1 MRVKLAKTAGFCW
14 GVERALDIVLE
25 TSNKAKAPVYT
36 HGPLIHNPQTVSL
49 LKEKDITPYDP
60 AETPSDNGL
69 LVIRAH
75 GISPQVREKLRN
87 SGSTIRDA
95 TCPLVAKV
103 HGVIR
108 KHSRLGAH
116 TVIIG
121 EEGHPEVEGHIGYS
135 EAGHTLVTSFED
147 LEKIPS
153 GLDDVIVVA
162 QTTINMGDWSE
173 VVEGLLTRYPAAQ
186 MFNTICDATEVRQE
200 EVRQI
205 APDVDLMI
213 IVGGRN
219 SGNTARLA
227 EVAKEE
233 GSTSLLIET
242 EDEIDPE
249 YLRKFKNIGVTAGAS
264 TPDWMIRRVVN
275 RIESIPDTVSRFSDR
290 LIQGIKAL
298 SRANVLLLLAAS
310 MASVATSV
318 LGGFPVSTMGV
329 AVASL
334 YLFAMHT
341 MNRCTSFEAD
351 RYNEPNRAF
360 FYEKN
365 RGILVKASVV
375 AGLVSLGLGV
385 VLSFTVV
392 VVLFIGSMLGAFYSL
407 RMEPRALN
415 VGKVLDF
422 PASRTVV
429 VTVGWVVSLALLPAL
444 ANPELVGAAWPIAIL
459 FAFGMTL
466 MRSGL
471 MELRDIQGDQIVG
484 KRTLPILLGKEQTEV
499 MLACV
504 CAAMAVMLVSGVV
517 NGWVAS
523 SIGIAMLVPVIIS
536 GLGIWLYKKKII
548 GHSGLTEA
556 VGDLQFI
563 SAGIVALIVA

>member
-1 MRVKLAKTAGFCW
+1 
-14 GVERALDIVLE
+14 
-25 TSNKAKAPVYT
+25 
-36 HGPLIHNPQTVSL
+36 
-49 LKEKDITPYDP
+49 
-60 AETPSDNGL
+60 
-69 LVIRAH
+69 
-75 GISPQVREKLRN
+75 
-87 SGSTIRDA
+87 
-95 TCPLVAKV
+95 
-103 HGVIR
+103 
-108 KHSRLGAH
+108 
-116 TVIIG
+116 
-121 EEGHPEVEGHIGYS
+121 
-135 EAGHTLVTSFED
+135 
-147 LEKIPS
+147 
-153 GLDDVIVVA
+153 
-162 QTTINMGDWSE
+162 
-173 VVEGLLTRYPAAQ
+173 
-186 MFNTICDATEVRQE
+186 
-200 EVRQI
+200 
-205 APDVDLMI
+205 
-213 IVGGRN
+213 
-219 SGNTARLA
+219 
-227 EVAKEE
+227 
-233 GSTSLLIET
+233 
-242 EDEIDPE
+242 
-249 YLRKFKNIGVTAGAS
+249 
-264 TPDWMIRRVVN
+264 
-275 RIESIPDTVSRFSDR
+275 
-290 LIQGIKAL
+290 
-298 SRANVLLLLAAS
+298 
-310 MASVATSV
+310 
-318 LGGFPVSTMGV
+318 
-329 AVASL
+329 
-334 YLFAMHT
+334 

-556 VGDLQFI
+556 VVDLQFI

>member
-1 MRVKLAKTAGFCW
+1 LRVKLAKTAGFCW
-14 GVERALDIVLE
+14 GVERALEIVLE

-60 AETPSDNGL
+60 SEASLGKGL

-135 EAGHTLVTSFED
+135 EAGYTLVTCSED
-147 LEKIPS
+147 IEKIPD
-153 GLDDVIVVA
+153 GLDNLIVVA
-162 QTTINMGDWSE
+162 QTTINMGEWRD
-173 VVEGLLTRYPAAQ
+173 VEEKLLARYPSAQ

-205 APDVDLMI
+205 APGVDLMI

-249 YLRKFKNIGVTAGAS
+249 YLRKFKNVGVTAGAS

-275 RIESIPDTVSRFSDR
+275 RIESIPDTNSYLFDK
-290 LIQGIKAL
+290 LIQGIKVL

-310 MASVATSV
+310 MASIATST
-318 LGGFPVSTMGV
+318 LGGFPVSVMTV
-329 AVASL
+329 AVAAL

-341 MNRCTSFEAD
+341 MNRCTNFEAD
-351 RYNEPNRAF
+351 RYNEPNRAY

-365 RGILVKASVV
+365 RGVLIGASVV
-375 AGLVSLGLGV
+375 AGLLSLGLGV
-385 VLSFTVV
+385 ALSYSLAAVLVS
-392 VVLFIGSMLGAFYSL
+392 GSILGAFYSL
-407 RMEPRALN
+407 RMEPRALDM
-415 VGKVLDF
+415 GKALDF
-422 PASRTVV
+422 SASRTLL
-429 VTVGWVVSLALLPAL
+429 VTAGWVVSLALVPAL
-444 ANPELVGAAWPIAIL
+444 ARPELVSAAWPIAVL

-466 MRSGL
+466 MRSGI

-484 KRTLPILLGKEQTEV
+484 KKTLPIMMGKEQTEV
-499 MLACV
+499 LLACV
-504 CAAMAVMLVSGVV
+504 CAAMAVLLVSGVL
-517 NGWVAS
+517 NGWIATA
-523 SIGIAMLVPVIIS
+523 IGTAMLVPVSIS
-536 GLGIWLYKKKII
+536 GLGLWLYKKKII

-556 VGDLQFI
+556 VVDLQFTC
-563 SAGIVALIVA
+563 AGIFALIVG